1 MKILLIGSGGR
12 EHTLAWKIVQS
23 PLVKKLYVAPGNA
36 GTAQIATNVDIKA
49 TNKEALLEFALQHK
63 IDLTVVG
70 PEQPLADGIVDIF
83 KSQGLKVYGPNKQ
96 AAQIEASKT
105 FAKNLMRKYSIP
117 TADYRAFTN
126 YCEAKKYLINQEF
139 PIVIKADGLAAGKG
153 VIIAKT
159 LNEALASLKEI
170 MQNKAFGSAGCE
182 VVIEQFLQGQELS
195 LLAFTDGETVLP
207 MVTAQDHKQ
216 AYDNDKGPNTGGM
229 GTFSPAK
236 LLTAEQYNDV
246 VENIMVK
253 TVQALKSEGITY
265 NGVLYGGL
273 MLTKDGVK
281 VIEFNCRFGDPEA
294 QVVIPRLKTD
304 IVEIMLASLN
314 NELGSIN
321 LTWSKKT
328 AVCVILASGGY
339 PTKYEKGF
347 VISGL
352 NQDLKD
358 TLILHAGTKLAGTK
372 VVTNGGRVLGITA
385 LADNKDEAIK
395 KAYKAVEKIHF
406 EGVFYRTDI
415 AQRKS

>member
-12 EHTLAWKIVQS
+12 EHTLAWKIAQS
-23 PLVKKLYVAPGNA
+23 ALVKKLYVAPGNA

-83 KSQGLKVYGPNKQ
+83 QSQGLKIYGPNKQ

-105 FAKNLMRKYSIP
+105 FAKNLMKKYSIP

-126 YCEAKKYLINQEF
+126 YCEAKKYLTNQEF

-159 LNEALASLKEI
+159 LSEALASLKEI

-347 VISGL
+347 AISGL